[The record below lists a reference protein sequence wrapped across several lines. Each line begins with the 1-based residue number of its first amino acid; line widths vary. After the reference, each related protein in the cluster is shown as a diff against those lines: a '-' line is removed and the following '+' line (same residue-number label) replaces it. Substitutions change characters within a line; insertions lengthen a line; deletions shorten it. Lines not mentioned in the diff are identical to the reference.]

1 MRSVPQLVGGS
12 THLPCGAHCT
22 HIRSEYGF
30 CTTRRPHGPG
40 IAGRAEG
47 AGSVVPAPLPWSMPA
62 PSPSQV
68 PSHSPSGGR
77 RGVPRIP
84 YHSLSTPSFCT
95 TPFGGVPGGPGAA
108 PRLPRASRRCWGL
121 GQSGATLVGPAVGDS
136 GPVESA
142 SRCLRCW
149 HVCARCRRN
158 NSNLQVI
165 VRSGSKPI
173 LVCDLLTRMLLVAC
187 KTRAGVIRACQ
198 CSSASQDSSSN
209 PEATSD
215 LQSGKDCLIVFY
227 YTTKVQT

>member
-1 MRSVPQLVGGS
+1 M
-12 THLPCGAHCT
+12 
-22 HIRSEYGF
+22 
-30 CTTRRPHGPG
+30 GPASP
-40 IAGRAEG
+40 AGPTG
-47 AGSVVPAPLPWSMPA
+47 AGSVVPAPLPWSVPT

-84 YHSLSTPSFCT
+84 YHSLSTHSFCT

-108 PRLPRASRRCWGL
+108 RRLPRASRRCWGV
-121 GQSGATLVGPAVGDS
+121 GQSGGTLVGPAVGDS

-149 HVCARCRRN
+149 RVCARCRRN

-173 LVCDLLTRMLLVAC
+173 QMCDLLMLLIAC
-187 KTRAGVIRACQ
+187 KRRAGVIRACQ
-198 CSSASQDSSSN
+198 CPSASQDGSSN

-215 LQSGKDCLIVFY
+215 LQSGKDCLIVIY
-227 YTTKVQT
+227 DTTKVQT

>member
-1 MRSVPQLVGGS
+1 M
-12 THLPCGAHCT
+12 
-22 HIRSEYGF
+22 
-30 CTTRRPHGPG
+30 GPASP
-40 IAGRAEG
+40 AGPTG
-47 AGSVVPAPLPWSMPA
+47 AGSVVPAPLPWSMPT

-84 YHSLSTPSFCT
+84 YHSLSKGGFCT
-95 TPFGGVPGGPGAA
+95 TPLGGVPGGPGAA
-108 PRLPRASRRCWGL
+108 RRLPRASRRCWGV
-121 GQSGATLVGPAVGDS
+121 GQSGATLVGPAVGES

-165 VRSGSKPI
+165 VRSGSRRI
-173 LVCDLLTRMLLVAC
+173 LLCDLLMLLVAC
-187 KTRAGVIRACQ
+187 KRRAGVIRACQ
-198 CSSASQDSSSN
+198 CPSASQDGSSN

-215 LQSGKDCLIVFY
+215 LQSGKDRLIVLHD
-227 YTTKVQT
+227 TNTVQT